1 MKKAIAKL
9 TKRKNR
15 SKTNR
20 EHLQKKVGQAPGQL
34 FFSGD
39 KKVESVKCEAFIY
52 NATEID
58 YIESNDLNQIDS
70 LRSDDKNIWV
80 NIEGLHDTA
89 FIEKVG
95 ERFKLHS
102 LLLEDVMNLNHR
114 PKFEDYGD
122 YIFFTIKMFNGVQ
135 NEELDY
141 EQVSFVLGKDFVI
154 SFQEKPQDIFNTLRD
169 RLTSGQGRM
178 RSKGTDYLFYRLI
191 DTIVDYYYFAI
202 EHFAEQL
209 EALEEEVMDNADKE
223 SLIKMQTVKKDLIFL
238 RRSVLPVREA
248 LSGLIRSENKL
259 FKKETRPFF
268 QDIYDHAIHVVE
280 SIESYRDLL
289 SSIKDLH
296 MNALSNRMNEVMK
309 VLTIIS
315 TIFIPLTFIAGIYGM
330 NFQHMPELSYE
341 YAYPIAWSVMIII
354 TIFMIIYFKRKKWL

>member
-1 MKKAIAKL
+1 MKKAISKINKRRSR
-9 TKRKNR
+9 TKN
-15 SKTNR
+15 NR

-34 FFSGD
+34 IFSGD
-39 KKVESVKCEAFIY
+39 KKVDLIKCETFIY
-52 NATEID
+52 NAAELA
-58 YIESNDLNQIDS
+58 YYENDDIAQLLAN
-70 LRSDDKNIWV
+70 REEGKNIWI
-80 NIEGLHDTA
+80 NIDGLHDTE

-95 ERFKLHS
+95 KLFNLHT

-114 PKFEDYGD
+114 PKFEDYGE

-154 SFQEKPQDIFNTLRD
+154 SFQEKPQDIFTNLRE

-178 RSKGTDYLFYRLI
+178 RSKGPDYLFYRLI

-209 EALEEEVMDNADKE
+209 ETLEEDVLENADKE
-223 SLIKMQTVKKDLIFL
+223 SLVKMQSIKKDLVFL

-259 FKKETRPFF
+259 LKKDTRPFF

-280 SIESYRDLL
+280 SLESYRDML

-296 MNALSNRMNEVMK
+296 MNAMSNRMNEVMK

-315 TIFIPLTFIAGIYGM
+315 TVFIPLTFIAGIYGM
-330 NFQHMPELSYE
+330 NFQYMPELSYK
-341 YAYPIAWSVMIII
+341 YSYTIAWVVMIVL
-354 TIFMIIYFKRKKWL
+354 TLLMIYFFKRKKWL